1 MADITEEMFKQE
13 LNAAG
18 INREVALKMIAAVLG
33 IRPDQVGTI
42 IDADTIIGGVWP
54 TALRG
59 STRGRCASCK
69 DYVALAPS
77 SQRAIAARPIR
88 VLCMRCARKECADA

>member
-18 INREVALKMIAAVLG
+18 FTRDAALKTIAAVLG

-42 IDADTIIGGVWP
+42 VDADTIIGGIWP

-59 STRGRCASCK
+59 STRGRCASCE